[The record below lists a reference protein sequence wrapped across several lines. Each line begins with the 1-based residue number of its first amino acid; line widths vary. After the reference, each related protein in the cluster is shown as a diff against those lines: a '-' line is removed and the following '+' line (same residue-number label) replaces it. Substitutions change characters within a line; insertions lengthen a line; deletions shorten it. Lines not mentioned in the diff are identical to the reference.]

1 MKEIIEKE
9 IKWCE
14 EHRGMR
20 SEVYEEAFIAGLKQV
35 LFFINEVEKLESD
48 DLLSEG
54 QVIEEWSNWYD
65 KHYEDIELSNK
76 SDVSQMA
83 FWAGVQATKQRSLM
97 LNTFE
102 MDGKRYII
110 LPDDNV
116 ELFDN
121 WLVGQNLRLAEE
133 RQRLTPREP
142 DKRDSAP
149 SQTLSTPDTLSD
161 LEGLS

>member
-14 EHRGMR
+14 EHRGMK
-20 SEVYEEAFIAGLKQV
+20 SEVYEEAFIAGLKHV
-35 LFFINEVEKLESD
+35 LFFISEIEKLEKND
-48 DLLSEG
+48 MLSEG
-54 QVIEEWSNWYD
+54 QVIEEWSDWYD
-65 KHYEDIELSNK
+65 KHFEDIELSNK

-83 FWAGVQATKQRSLM
+83 FWAGVKAAQQRSIM

-110 LPDDNV
+110 LPDDSV

-133 RQRLTPREP
+133 QKRLTPREP
-142 DKRDSAP
+142 DSLKAGV
-149 SQTLSTPDTLSD
+149 LSLPAVVKSESNLPA
-161 LEGLS
+161 